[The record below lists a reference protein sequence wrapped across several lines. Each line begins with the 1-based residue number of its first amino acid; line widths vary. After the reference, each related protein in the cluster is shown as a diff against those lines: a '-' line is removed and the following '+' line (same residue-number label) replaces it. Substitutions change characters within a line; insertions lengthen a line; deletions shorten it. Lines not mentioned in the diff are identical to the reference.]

1 MPRACPEHGIELT
14 FIGFLIFQTGLHC
27 HSLINYK
34 LNNNFKLAGPDRM
47 LMGQTIMVINN
58 QGNENPSCPIACKR
72 YKSA

>member
-1 MPRACPEHGIELT
+1 MELT

-27 HSLINYK
+27 HSLRNYR

-58 QGNENPSCPIACKR
+58 QRFNRVKLSRNDRIQSCQYHK
-72 YKSA
+72 KLL